1 MFFSIWS
8 RALGLAVLLSLVPAG
23 SGFAL
28 AASDDF
34 AAACIARGQRESAC
48 ACQAKLART
57 GLNASERRAAI
68 AGLRGG
74 KPAMEKE
81 VAAMG
86 EAKAKAFGGKM
97 QALGRRA
104 QAECR

>member
-1 MFFSIWS
+1 MPFSVWS
-8 RALGLAVLLSLVPAG
+8 RAFGLAVLFSLAPVG
-23 SGFAL
+23 S
-28 AASDDF
+28 ASASPPDDF
-34 AAACIARGQRESAC
+34 DAACMARGQRESAC

-74 KPAMEKE
+74 QPAMAKE

-86 EAKAKAFGGKM
+86 EAKAKAFGNKM
-97 QALGRRA
+97 QALGKRA
-104 QAECR
+104 QLECR